1 MTDAPERIWHSIDRR
16 GKINGSPDAHVQPCE
31 DSLPAY
37 VEYVRADLAPSW
49 QPIKTAPKSS
59 KAILV
64 HCGDRRNTY
73 AVTWFRLYEGWAIF
87 GGGAL
92 NEKPTHWMPLPAPPA
107 E

>member
-1 MTDAPERIWHSIDRR
+1 MSE
-16 GKINGSPDAHVQPCE
+16 
-31 DSLPAY
+31 
-37 VEYVRADLAPSW
+37 W
-49 QPIKTAPKSS
+49 QPIETAPKSS

-92 NEKPTHWMPLPAPPA
+92 NEKPTHWMPLPAPPT

>member
-1 MTDAPERIWHSIDRR
+1 MTDAPERIW
-16 GKINGSPDAHVQPCE
+16 GKSDDGFDGIAGTWLDESDGPDM
-31 DSLPAY
+31 
-37 VEYVRADLAPSW
+37 VEYVRADLAHSW
-49 QPIKTAPKSS
+49 QPIETAPKSS

-73 AVTWFRLYEGWAIF
+73 TVTWFRLYEGWAIL

-92 NEKPTHWMPLPAPPA
+92 NEKPTHWMPLPAPPT